1 MRNFPRLSTLIHK
14 IREDDIFNG
23 AAVLG
28 FYLTLAMFPAVI
40 LTMALIPYLPIEHV
54 DQAIMDLLSQALPA
68 NAADMFK
75 GVVEEVTQ
83 KPRRGLLSF
92 GLVASL
98 WATSTGMY
106 AVMQQLNTIYG
117 VKEARGFVRGRL
129 VAIGLSMLFVV
140 LAILSFSLVVLGGVM
155 QDWLGAHL
163 GTGNALLTFFVWFRW
178 VVIVS
183 ALVLG
188 FALIYFLAPNFKQ
201 PFALVTPGSVA
212 GALLLVMAS
221 LGFARYVQSFG
232 DYSAMYGSVGAMIVL
247 MLWLYM
253 TGLAILI
260 GAELNALVRKVE
272 GPPALA
278 DQGEA

>member
-54 DQAIMDLLSQALPA
+54 DQAIMDLLGQALPA

-75 GVVEEVTQ
+75 GVVQEVTQ

-140 LAILSFSLVVLGGVM
+140 LVILSFSLVVLGGVM
-155 QDWLGAHL
+155 QDWLGAYIGK
-163 GTGNALLTFFVWFRW
+163 GTALLTAFVWFRW

-212 GALLLVMAS
+212 GALLLVLAS

-272 GPPALA
+272 TRAALV
-278 DQGEA
+278 DQAET

>member
-1 MRNFPRLSTLIHK
+1 VRNFPRLSTLIHK
-14 IREDDIFNG
+14 IRKDDIFNG

-40 LTMALIPYLPIEHV
+40 LTMALIPYLPVEHV

-272 GPPALA
+272 GPAALA
-278 DQGEA
+278 DQGDA

>member
-1 MRNFPRLSTLIHK
+1 VRNFPRLSTLIHK
-14 IREDDIFNG
+14 IREDDVFNG

-129 VAIGLSMLFVV
+129 VAIGLSLLFVV

-188 FALIYFLAPNFKQ
+188 FALIYFLAPNLKQ

-212 GALLLVMAS
+212 GALLLVLAS

-272 GPPALA
+272 GPAALA
-278 DQGEA
+278 DQGES

>member
-129 VAIGLSMLFVV
+129 VAIGLSLLFVV

-188 FALIYFLAPNFKQ
+188 FALIYFLAPNLKQ

-212 GALLLVMAS
+212 GALLLVLAS

-272 GPPALA
+272 EPAALA

>member
-129 VAIGLSMLFVV
+129 VAIGLSLLFVV

-188 FALIYFLAPNFKQ
+188 FALIYFLAPNLKQ

-212 GALLLVMAS
+212 GALLLVLAS

-272 GPPALA
+272 APAALA
-278 DQGEA
+278 DQGES

>member
-14 IREDDIFNG
+14 IRKDDIFNG

-40 LTMALIPYLPIEHV
+40 LTMALIPYLPVEHV

-272 GPPALA
+272 GPAALA
-278 DQGEA
+278 DQGDA

>member
-1 MRNFPRLSTLIHK
+1 VRNFPRLSTLIHK

-92 GLVASL
+92 GLVASV

-129 VAIGLSMLFVV
+129 VAIGLSLLFVV

-188 FALIYFLAPNFKQ
+188 FALIYFLAPNLKQ

-212 GALLLVMAS
+212 GALLLVLAS

-272 GPPALA
+272 EPAALA

>member
-14 IREDDIFNG
+14 IREDDVFNG

-129 VAIGLSMLFVV
+129 VAIGLSLLFVV

-188 FALIYFLAPNFKQ
+188 FALIYFLAPNLKQ

-212 GALLLVMAS
+212 GALLLVLAS

-272 GPPALA
+272 GPAALA
-278 DQGEA
+278 DQGES

>member
-1 MRNFPRLSTLIHK
+1 VRNFPRLSTLIHK

-129 VAIGLSMLFVV
+129 VAIGLSLLFVV

-188 FALIYFLAPNFKQ
+188 FALIYFLAPNLKQ

-212 GALLLVMAS
+212 GALLLVLAS

-272 GPPALA
+272 APAALA
-278 DQGEA
+278 DQGES